1 MRRVLSLY
9 QTTVGKKLLMALTG
23 LFLFVFIVGHMAGN
37 LKIFFGPE
45 KFNHYAEFLRE
56 VGSPLFGHGG
66 FLWLFR
72 LLLLAC
78 VGVHAVAVVQLWLI
92 SRGARRSK
100 YKKSNDLSFSY
111 ASRTM
116 RWGGLILAA
125 FVIYHL
131 LHLTLGTVHPSFD
144 RASPYDN
151 VVAAFSVWW
160 VALFYAVAVIMLG
173 LHLYHGLW
181 STTQTLDVRSPQIK
195 KWRRPL
201 SAVVAL
207 LIVLGYLSVPA
218 SVLAG
223 WVR

>member
-1 MRRVLSLY
+1 MQKVLTLY
-9 QTTVGKKLLMALTG
+9 QTTVGKKFTMAVTG
-23 LFLFVFIVGHMAGN
+23 LFLFLFIVGHMAGN

-45 KFNHYAEFLRE
+45 KFNHYAQFLRE

-66 FLWLFR
+66 FLWIFR
-72 LLLLAC
+72 IVLLLA
-78 VGVHAVAVVQLWLI
+78 VGVHVVAVVQLWLI
-92 SRGARRSK
+92 SRGARGVGYTK
-100 YKKSNDLSFSY
+100 LDDISFSY

-116 RWGGLILAA
+116 RWGGVLIAF

-131 LHLTLGTVHPSFD
+131 LHLTVGTVHPSFD
-144 RASPYDN
+144 HESPYHN

-160 VALFYAVAVIMLG
+160 VALVYAIAVILLG

-181 STTQTLDVRSPQIK
+181 STTQTLAIRSPQVM
-195 KWRRPL
+195 KWRRPAAA
-201 SAVVAL
+201 AVAT

-218 SVLAG
+218 AVLAG